1 MLYSLI
7 GKKVGMTQ
15 IYDGDND
22 LLSVTVIEAGPC
34 CVVQVKTTD
43 SDGYNAIQIGFGDKK
58 VKHLSNGLR
67 GHFEKSG
74 VSPAVSLGEVLCAE
88 APEHKVGDVL
98 TVGGFTEGQ
107 TVDIV
112 STTKGRGF
120 QGVVKRH
127 GFKGGPASH
136 GSGFHRRGGS
146 FGQCQW
152 PGRVDK
158 GRKMPGRMGGR
169 RRTVQNLEVVKVLE
183 DKNILLIKG
192 SVPGFRGARLLV
204 RSAKKA
210 RKTVAGE
217 KAQKS

>member
-1 MLYSLI
+1 
-7 GKKVGMTQ
+7 MTQ
-15 IYDGDND
+15 IYDGDNA

-34 CVVQVKTTD
+34 SVVQVKTTD
-43 SDGYNAIQIGFGDKK
+43 SDGYNAIQIGLGDRKE
-58 VKHLSNGLR
+58 KHLSNGLR
-67 GHFEKSG
+67 GHFKKSG
-74 VSPAVSLGEVLCAE
+74 VSPAIFLGEVRCAE

-98 TVGGFTEGQ
+98 TVGGFSEGQ
-107 TVDIV
+107 TVDIF
-112 STTKGRGF
+112 SATKGRGF

-127 GFKGGPASH
+127 GFSGGPSSH

-152 PGRVDK
+152 PGRVDR

-192 SVPGFRGARLLV
+192 SVPGARGARLLV
-204 RSAKKA
+204 RSAKKS
-210 RKTVAGE
+210 RTVAAE

>member
-1 MLYSLI
+1 
-7 GKKVGMTQ
+7 MTQ
-15 IYDGDND
+15 IYDGNNT
-22 LLSVTVIEAGPC
+22 LVAVTVIEAGPC
-34 CVVQVKTTD
+34 RVVQVKTTD
-43 SDGYNAIQIGFGDKK
+43 SDGYNAIQIGFGDRKE
-58 VKHLSNGLR
+58 KHLSNGLR
-67 GHFEKSG
+67 GHFKKSG
-74 VSPAVSLGEVLCAE
+74 VSPAVSLGELRCAE
-88 APEHKVGDVL
+88 APEYQVGDVF

-112 STTKGRGF
+112 GATKGRGF

-127 GFKGGPASH
+127 GFSGGPSSH

-158 GRKMPGRMGGR
+158 GRKMPGRMGGW
-169 RRTVQNLEVVKVLE
+169 RRTVQNLQVVKVLE

-192 SVPGFRGARLLV
+192 SVPGARGTRLLV
-204 RSAKKA
+204 RSAKKGG
-210 RKTVAGE
+210 KTNAGK